1 MDLCL
6 RKPGEMVQDQKLNFG
21 QFLRRKQIMQFFFE
35 PDTRFANS
43 FHAAKNGKSY
53 FYSMDHEK
61 YMRRC
66 LELAALGAGFVSP
79 NPMVGAVVVH
89 QNRIIGEGYHQK
101 YGQPHAEVNAI
112 KTVFEQYEN
121 AAGLLKEAII
131 YVSLEPCA
139 HHGKTPPCADLI
151 IKNQIPKVVV
161 GCRDPFVQVDGKG
174 IEKLRNAGIEV
185 TENVLEAECLDLN
198 KRFFTRVLKQ
208 RPYIILK
215 WAETADGFFAPEDG
229 SKKWISDALAKRLV
243 HQWRSEEDAVLV
255 GKNTAAADDPQLNNR
270 YQPDARQPKRV
281 VLDRRLELRPDLNL
295 FDQSV
300 ETLIFNEVKTAL
312 EGNKKY
318 ISLEN
323 FDLYL
328 PQYIL
333 FQLYLQDIQSVI
345 IEGGAKTL
353 QLFIDASLWDEARIF
368 NSKTYWGKGVKSPQ
382 ITGDKR
388 SMDAVGNDQL
398 SILYPTKKP

>member
-1 MDLCL
+1 M
-6 RKPGEMVQDQKLNFG
+6 N
-21 QFLRRKQIMQFFFE
+21 
-35 PDTRFANS
+35 
-43 FHAAKNGKSY
+43 
-53 FYSMDHEK
+53 DHEK

-79 NPMVGAVVVH
+79 NPMVGAVIVH
-89 QNRIIGEGYHQK
+89 QHKIIGEGYHQK

-112 KTVFEQYEN
+112 KTVLERFSN
-121 AAGLLKEAII
+121 AADLLKEATI

-139 HHGKTPPCADLI
+139 HFGKTPPCADLI

-185 TENVLEAECLDLN
+185 IENVLEAECLALN

-208 RPYIILK
+208 RPYVILK
-215 WAETADGFFAPEDG
+215 WAQTQDQFFAPEDG
-229 SKKWISDALAKRLV
+229 SQQWISDPLSKKLV

-255 GKNTAAADDPQLNNR
+255 GKNTAAADNPQLNNR
-270 YQPDARQPKRV
+270 YQPEAKQPKRV
-281 VLDRRLELRPDLNL
+281 VLDRRLELGNQLHL

-300 ETLIFNEVKTAL
+300 ETLVFNEVKTAL
-312 EGNKKY
+312 EENIKY
-318 ISLEN
+318 IGLED
-323 FDLYL
+323 FDFYL

-345 IEGGAKTL
+345 VEGGAKTL
-353 QLFIDASLWDEARIF
+353 QLFIDAGLWNEARIF
-368 NSKTYWGKGVKSPQ
+368 TSKTRWGKGIKAPEISGEVQENLNS
-382 ITGDKR
+382 
-388 SMDAVGNDQL
+388 GNDQL